1 MKKHK
6 NIEGITLMA
15 LAITIV
21 ILLILTGITIMTFSD
36 DGGIVEQT
44 KKTQNEMENLQN
56 STIQQIQNL
65 ANELANT
72 TGDTVIVNP

>member
-6 NIEGITLMA
+6 SIKGITLMA

-21 ILLILTGITIMTFSD
+21 VLLILTGITIMTFSD
-36 DGGIVEQT
+36 DGGIIEQT

-56 STIQQIQNL
+56 STTQQIQSL

-72 TGDTVIVNP
+72 TGNTVTVNP